1 MEIRERLEALRAQIV
16 EIADQHGATD
26 IRIFGSVARG
36 TSDENSDIDF
46 LVRLKP
52 GTTLLDQAALVREL
66 EAMLG
71 TKVDVVS
78 ERGLR
83 ERVRENILREAIAL

>member
-1 MEIRERLEALRAQIV
+1 MEIRERLESLRAQIV
-16 EIADQHGATD
+16 KIAEQHGATD
-26 IRIFGSVARG
+26 LRVFGSVARR

-46 LVRLKP
+46 LVRLRP

-66 EAMLG
+66 EALLG
-71 TKVDVVS
+71 SKVDVVS